1 MPNEGSAVRSSEKCN
16 PSGAGRRRCASQ
28 NANIDL
34 TIFQGAQM
42 RKILTATMIAAA
54 LAAAGTASAAA
65 ATTTFGVSA
74 TVLKTCS
81 VAANP
86 LGFGNYTPSSGALAA
101 NTTVNVKCSKT
112 TPFTVTLNGG
122 STTGGNIAQRLMT
135 NGTDTL
141 QYNLYTT
148 AALCHGVR
156 RWNDRRRRAW
166 RGQRSGEAVAVTVY
180 GNLPDNAS
188 NQAVSTGAYTDT
200 INVTVTY

>member
-1 MPNEGSAVRSSEKCN
+1 
-16 PSGAGRRRCASQ
+16 
-28 NANIDL
+28 
-34 TIFQGAQM
+34 M
-42 RKILTATMIAAA
+42 RKILTATMAAAA
-54 LAAAGTASAAA
+54 LAAAGTASAAIV
-65 ATTTFGVSA
+65 TTTFGVSA

-86 LGFGNYTPSSGALAA
+86 LGFGNYTPSTGALAV
-101 NTTVNVKCSKT
+101 NTTVNVKCTKT

-122 STTGGNIAQRLMT
+122 STAGGTISQRLMT

-148 AALCHGVR
+148 AAFATLFGDGTTGVGV
-156 RWNDRRRRAW
+156 A
-166 RGQRSGEAVAVTVY
+166 GVGTGLATAVAVTVY
-180 GNLPDNAS
+180 GSLPDNAA